1 MRNLTNYILVSYSQV
16 VFMIYHNDV
25 KEDLEKMQGTLEYLL
40 SIQIIDGN
48 LPIFVGFLRVM
59 KDILGM

>member
-1 MRNLTNYILVSYSQV
+1 
-16 VFMIYHNDV
+16 MIYHNDV

-59 KDILGM
+59 KDILGMWHWENSELH